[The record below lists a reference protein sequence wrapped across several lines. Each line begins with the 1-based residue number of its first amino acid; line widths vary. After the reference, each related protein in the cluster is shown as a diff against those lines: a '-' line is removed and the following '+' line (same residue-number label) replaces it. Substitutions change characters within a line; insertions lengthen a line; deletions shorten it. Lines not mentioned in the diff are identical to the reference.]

1 VPAAQVTFLR
11 DYSSWAENIEDSVLR
26 MMMLYLAVSL
36 AFLVLFLGS
45 NPYGAGV
52 FANPDVYLKEREI
65 IFDQS
70 IKGIHLASFNLM

>member
-26 MMMLYLAVSL
+26 MMMLYLATSL

-45 NPYGAGV
+45 YPYSAGV
-52 FANPDVYLKEREI
+52 FANPDVYSKEREI

-70 IKGIHLASFNLM
+70 IKGIYLALLKLI